1 MQAAC
6 KRKVTASSASSNNN
20 AWAKRKLKLLDR
32 YLWHT
37 ENSVVR
43 LLQTIL
49 CQLVIATN
57 VLFSREQVKIYFKN
71 LVRLVPTIPCKL
83 HMVTNVM
90 FSREQVKIY
99 FKNVIHLKDKKTILL
114 ILITGLQLTS
124 FFLCKLFGALLL
136 CYLSITCV
144 ITRYE

>member
-1 MQAAC
+1 MTTPGWRQNFNF
-6 KRKVTASSASSNNN
+6 SS
-20 AWAKRKLKLLDR
+20 
-32 YLWHT
+32 LWHT